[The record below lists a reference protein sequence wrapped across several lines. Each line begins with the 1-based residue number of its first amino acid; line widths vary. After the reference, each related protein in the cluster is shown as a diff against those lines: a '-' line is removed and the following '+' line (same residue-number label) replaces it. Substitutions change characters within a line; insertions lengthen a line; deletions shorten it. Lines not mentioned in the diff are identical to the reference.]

1 MGDGGAGGG
10 GHGGVW
16 PTTPGPLGLPAPVAR
31 STAGT
36 ANTGGGGGG
45 GAANPIQAPGRTGG
59 SGVVIVKEAAGPYL
73 ASGVWDMNAL
83 YDNVKAG
90 TWTNA

>member
-1 MGDGGAGGG
+1 MGSGGPAGFTPQGSGGAGGG
-10 GHGGVW
+10 GNGENRN
-16 PTTPGPLGLPAPVAR
+16 APIVI

-45 GAANPIQAPGRTGG
+45 ANVGTGAAGG
-59 SGVVIVKEAAGPYL
+59 SGVVIIKEPAGTVL
-73 ASGVWDMNAL
+73 TNTSGVWDMNAL

-90 TWTNA
+90 TWTT